1 MSDKWNCPT
10 GCPYEAFILDGIKA
24 LREGVQGL
32 QKDQTDMKNQ
42 LHGAIMDNTNRVSE
56 LNARVAGM
64 ETTMTQFRQDVRKDA
79 QRWGAVGGVFTA
91 GLAIIFELLRAAF
104 WPRSAS
110 G

>member
-1 MSDKWNCPT
+1 M
-10 GCPYEAFILDGIKA
+10 
-24 LREGVQGL
+24 
-32 QKDQTDMKNQ
+32 KDQ
-42 LHGAIMDNTNRVSE
+42 LHAAVLDNTERIGE

-64 ETTMTQFRQDVRKDA
+64 ETTMTQFRQDARKDA

-104 WPRSAS
+104 WSRSAS

>member
-1 MSDKWNCPT
+1 MPDNSKC
-10 GCPYEAFILDGIKA
+10 CPYEAFILDGMKA

-32 QKDQTDMKNQ
+32 QDGQIVMRDQ
-42 LHGAIMDNTNRVSE
+42 LHAAVLDNTNRVSE

-79 QRWGAVGGVFTA
+79 RRWGAVGGVFTA
-91 GLAIIFELLRAAF
+91 ALAIIFELLRNVV
-104 WPRSAS
+104 WPRAH